1 MEQVL
6 HGRSWG
12 LAAHQKL
19 SIGVH
24 WQAREW
30 LGGSHAAQLLCHA
43 MRWGCSAEVA
53 EACSVICPPRHQ
65 TESLV
70 LFGRPGCVPESA
82 LASMGL
88 ASAALSWADQPHARS
103 CPLSCLPEM
112 CLRVGVAVSDPA
124 QRLLGTFPA
133 PVSSCK
139 AQAELSICKTGE
151 GEREGRAVSAQ
162 A

>member
-1 MEQVL
+1 MGNLGALQP
-6 HGRSWG
+6 
-12 LAAHQKL
+12 HQNL

-30 LGGSHAAQLLCHA
+30 LGGSHAARLLCHA

-53 EACSVICPPRHQ
+53 EASSVMCPPRHQ
-65 TESLV
+65 TESSV
-70 LFGRPGCVPESA
+70 LLGRPGCVPESA

-88 ASAALSWADQPHARS
+88 ASAALSCADQPHARS
-103 CPLSCLPEM
+103 CPLCCLPEM
-112 CLRVGVAVSDPA
+112 CLQVGVAVSDPA

-133 PVSSCK
+133 PESSCK

-151 GEREGRAVSAQ
+151 AEREGRAVSAQ